1 MLRQSGE
8 RLQNMLNLHF
18 HLSILNQA
26 LNHASLGDATE
37 QNKEDSNS
45 SHTRLCKLGNANN
58 ILYAVL
64 RVHLSVM

>member
-26 LNHASLGDATE
+26 LNHDATE
-37 QNKEDSNS
+37 QNKEDSNI